1 MGTDTY
7 KTLKGL
13 SKGIYKDRGS
23 RFLAFAYPVF
33 SEEEI
38 KPILLTL
45 RKEYHDARHF
55 CYAYRLGAEKEFF
68 RTNDDGEPSNSA
80 GKPILGQIM
89 AYDLTNVLIVVI
101 RYFGGTLLGVGGLIN
116 AYRSAAMDAL
126 ANARVLTK
134 TINDIYELQFDY
146 SSMNDVKKV
155 IKEEK
160 LTQIEQKFDLTCSI
174 KISIRKSRSENVVE
188 RLGKIEGLSVKYLK
202 PTDKSVG

>member
-1 MGTDTY
+1 MDTNDTY
-7 KTLKGL
+7 KTLAGL

-38 KPILLTL
+38 QPILLTL

-68 RTNDDGEPSNSA
+68 RTNDDGEPSSSA
-80 GKPILGQIM
+80 GKPILGQIV
-89 AYDLTNVLIVVI
+89 AYDLTNVLIVVV

-116 AYRSAAMDAL
+116 AYRAAAADAL

-134 TINDIYELQFDY
+134 TINDIYELEFGY

-160 LTQIEQKFDLTCSI
+160 LTQVEQKFDSTCSI
-174 KISIRKSRSENVVE
+174 TISVRKSRSKNVVE
-188 RLGKIEGLSVKYLK
+188 RLGRIDGLRIRYLR
-202 PTDKSVG
+202 SG

>member
-1 MGTDTY
+1 MDTNDTY
-7 KTLKGL
+7 KTLAGL

-33 SEEEI
+33 SEKEI

-45 RKEYHDARHF
+45 RKKYHDARHF

-80 GKPILGQIM
+80 GKPILDQIM
-89 AYDLTNVLIVVI
+89 AYDLTNVLIVVV

-134 TINDIYELQFDY
+134 TINDIYELQFGY
-146 SSMNDVKKV
+146 PSMNDVKKV

-160 LTQIEQKFDLTCSI
+160 LTQVEQKFDSTCSI
-174 KISIRKSRSENVVE
+174 TISVRKSRSKNVIE
-188 RLGKIEGLSVKYLK
+188 RLGRIDGLRIRYLR
-202 PTDKSVG
+202 SG

>member
-13 SKGIYKDRGS
+13 AKGIYKDRGS
-23 RFLAFAYPVF
+23 KFLAFAYPVF

-45 RKEYHDARHF
+45 RKKYHDARHF

-80 GKPILGQIM
+80 GKPILGQIA

-116 AYRSAAMDAL
+116 AYRAAAMDAL

-160 LTQIEQKFDLTCSI
+160 LTQIEQKSDLTCSM
-174 KISIRKSRSENVVE
+174 KISVRKSRSENVVE
-188 RLGKIEGLSVKYLK
+188 RLGRIEGLRIRYLR
-202 PTDKSVG
+202 SG

>member
-1 MGTDTY
+1 METNDTY
-7 KTLKGL
+7 KTLASL

-23 RFLAFAYPVF
+23 KFLAFAYPVI

-38 KPILLTL
+38 KPILFTL

-55 CYAYRLGAEKEFF
+55 CYAYRLGAKKEFS

-80 GKPILGQIM
+80 GKPILGQII

-116 AYRSAAMDAL
+116 AYHSAAMDAL

-134 TINDIYELQFDY
+134 TTNDIYELQFDY

-174 KISIRKSRSENVVE
+174 KISVRKSRSKNVVE
-188 RLGKIEGLSVKYLK
+188 RLGRINGLKIRYIRSG
-202 PTDKSVG
+202 

>member
-1 MGTDTY
+1 MDTNDTY

-45 RKEYHDARHF
+45 RKKYHDARHF

-80 GKPILGQIM
+80 GKPILGQIV

-116 AYRSAAMDAL
+116 AYRSAAADAL
-126 ANARVLTK
+126 SNSHVLTK

-188 RLGKIEGLSVKYLK
+188 RLGKIEGLRIRYLR
-202 PTDKSVG
+202 SG

>member
-1 MGTDTY
+1 
-7 KTLKGL
+7 KTLAGL

-23 RFLAFAYPVF
+23 RFLAFAYPVS

-38 KPILLTL
+38 KRILHTL
-45 RKEYHDARHF
+45 KKKYHDARHL
-55 CYAYRLGAEKEFF
+55 CYAYRLGTEKEIY

-80 GKPILGQIM
+80 GKPILDQIM
-89 AYDLTNVLIVVI
+89 AYDLMNVLIVVV

-134 TINDIYELQFDY
+134 TINDIYELQFGY
-146 SSMNDVKKV
+146 PSMNDVKKV

-160 LTQIEQKFDLTCSI
+160 LTQVEQKFDSTCSI
-174 KISIRKSRSENVVE
+174 TISVRKSRSKNVIE
-188 RLGKIEGLSVKYLK
+188 RLGRIDGLRIRYLR
-202 PTDKSVG
+202 SG

>member
-1 MGTDTY
+1 MDTNDTY
-7 KTLKGL
+7 KTLAGL

-38 KPILLTL
+38 QPILLTL

-80 GKPILGQIM
+80 GKPILGQIV
-89 AYDLTNVLIVVI
+89 AYDLTNVLIVVV

-116 AYRSAAMDAL
+116 AYRAAAADAL

-134 TINDIYELQFDY
+134 TTNDIYELEFGY

-160 LTQIEQKFDLTCSI
+160 LTQVEQKFDLTCSI
-174 KISIRKSRSENVVE
+174 KISVRKSRSENVVE
-188 RLGKIEGLSVKYLK
+188 RLGKIEGLRIRYLR
-202 PTDKSVG
+202 SG

>member
-1 MGTDTY
+1 MEINDTY

-23 RFLAFAYPVF
+23 SFLAFAYPVF

-45 RKEYHDARHF
+45 RKKYHDAGHF
-55 CYAYRLGAEKEFF
+55 CYAYRLGAKKEFF

-89 AYDLTNVLIVVI
+89 AYDLTNVFIVVI
-101 RYFGGTLLGVGGLIN
+101 RYFGGTLLGAGGLIN
-116 AYRSAAMDAL
+116 AYRSATMDAL

-134 TINDIYELQFDY
+134 TIKDIYELQFGY
-146 SSMNDVKKV
+146 SSMNNVKKV

-160 LTQIEQKFDLTCSI
+160 LNQIEQKFDSTCSI
-174 KISIRKSRSENVVE
+174 TISVRKSRSKNVVE
-188 RLGKIEGLSVKYLK
+188 RLGRIDGLRIRYLR
-202 PTDKSVG
+202 S